1 MNEDA
6 FARRRSLLF
15 TVAYEM
21 LGSASDAEDVVQEA
35 WLRWSNVDHAD
46 VRDPRAYLVG
56 IVTRQALNRLRSLAR
71 RREDYVGEW
80 LPEPLL
86 TSPDV
91 AADVELAESVSI
103 AMLTVL
109 ETLAAGRARG
119 VRASLSSDRLEMLVD
134 RSIRIGKLGHL
145 TRLSD
150 AQLAD
155 RRRQDR
161 HRAGSDTRGELAG
174 LRQHEISG
182 EQCRAGALDGVD
194 GRCAA
199 PRQRA
204 VEQVIV
210 NQRANLDELGGY
222 RRSYD
227 ALVVDAAEPGAG
239 DGECRTQAL
248 AASVGDP
255 PTRGGERRRTVKGVL
270 EAPLDVAELGAEVG
284 HSEQPG
290 EVVGVH
296 RRRGGSLLA
305 VRAGRARLGARP
317 CGWRFGRPGAP
328 GPE

>member
-1 MNEDA
+1 MQAAVGATVGRVRDLGMNEDA

-56 IVTRQALNRLRSLAR
+56 IVTRQTLNRLRSLAR

-134 RSIRIGKLGHL
+134 RSIRIGRLGHL

-161 HRAGSDTRGELAG
+161 HRAGSDT
-174 LRQHEISG
+174 
-182 EQCRAGALDGVD
+182 
-194 GRCAA
+194 
-199 PRQRA
+199 
-204 VEQVIV
+204 
-210 NQRANLDELGGY
+210 
-222 RRSYD
+222 
-227 ALVVDAAEPGAG
+227 
-239 DGECRTQAL
+239 L
-248 AASVGDP
+248 AASWP
-255 PTRGGERRRTVKGVL
+255 ACASMKSPASNAVL
-270 EAPLDVAELGAEVG
+270 VPSTALM
-284 HSEQPG
+284 
-290 EVVGVH
+290 VGVP
-296 RRRGGSLLA
+296 RRVS
-305 VRAGRARLGARP
+305 
-317 CGWRFGRPGAP
+317 AP
-328 GPE
+328 SSKSS